1 MLANLKHEL
10 ESHQEV
16 VRQSIVNK
24 CLTIGDKCKLHH
36 KAVQLKV
43 LNKTNPPMFYG
54 FYLSLNINW
63 LCFLLVCI
71 SDFVIK
77 TKFCVDM
84 AL

>member
-10 ESHQEV
+10 ESHQIV
-16 VRQSIVNK
+16 VRQSVVNI
-24 CLTIGDKCKLHH
+24 CLTIGGKCNLHH
-36 KAVQLKV
+36 KAAQLKV
-43 LNKTNPPMFYG
+43 QNKTNPPKFYG
-54 FYLSLNINW
+54 FCFSININN
-63 LCFLLVCI
+63 LSFLSVHL